1 MAPEPVRRGALGL
14 LTRNQTFR
22 RLWAGQ
28 AGSVLGDRVSGLAM
42 PLTAVLVLHA
52 GASAMGVLTAAG
64 LLPFLV
70 LSLPVGA
77 WVDRR
82 GHRRRLM
89 LWADVARAGLTL
101 TIPLAFVTHYLSL
114 WLLGTVAA
122 LLGSAQ
128 VVFDLA
134 YPGVLAATVAPEDF
148 TDANVLL
155 QGSRAASRLVG
166 PSATGLLIQAVGA
179 PVALVA
185 DAASFAASA
194 STVAGLAVDEPPG
207 VLHQAGDIGGKVG
220 GNLGAGFSFVWTT
233 AGVRRMM
240 LALST
245 VNLFNYMFAALF
257 ILYVTQSLH
266 VAPVRLGL
274 ILAIGAFGA
283 GVGAASAGPLARR
296 FGSAGALLLGV
307 VLFTAPLLL
316 IPWASGTLGTI
327 TVLLGVA
334 ELASGAGLMVLDISF
349 GSLSLTLVPDALR
362 GRAAGAFNLLNYGIR
377 PLGALMGGFLPT
389 VLGVRGTLWVAT
401 AGACLGA
408 VWLLPALTTR
418 SRRIDVRSAVPRP

>member
-1 MAPEPVRRGALGL
+1 MAPEPVRRGAWGL
-14 LTRNQTFR
+14 LTTNLAFR

-28 AGSVLGDRVSGLAM
+28 TASVLGDRVSGLAM

-52 GASAMGVLTAAG
+52 GAPTMGLLTAAG

-70 LSLPVGA
+70 LAIPVGA

-89 LWADVARAGLTL
+89 LWADVARAALTL
-101 TIPLAFVTHYLSL
+101 AIPLAFVTHHLSL
-114 WLLGTVAA
+114 VVLWVVAA
-122 LLGSAQ
+122 LLGTAQ

-134 YPGVLAATVAPEDF
+134 YPGVLAASVPPGDY
-148 TDANVLL
+148 TDASVLL

-166 PSATGLLIQAVGA
+166 PSLTGLVVQAVGA

-194 STVAGLAVDEPPG
+194 GSLAGLAVDEPPG
-207 VLHQAGDIGGKVG
+207 VPHEAGEV
-220 GNLGAGFSFVWTT
+220 GAGLAFVWTT
-233 AGVRRMM
+233 TGVRRMM

-245 VNLFNYMFAALF
+245 VNCFNYMFVALF
-257 ILYVTQSLH
+257 ILYATRSLH

-274 ILAIGAFGA
+274 ILAVGAVGA
-283 GVGAASAGPLARR
+283 GLGAAATAPLVHRL
-296 FGSAGALLLGV
+296 GAPRTLLLGV
-307 VLFTAPLLL
+307 LGFTAPLMLV
-316 IPWASGTLGTI
+316 PWAGGTLGTI
-327 TVLLGVA
+327 TVLLAVA
-334 ELASGAGLMVLDISF
+334 ELASAAGLMVLDISF
-349 GSLSLTLVPDALR
+349 GSLSLALVPDALR
-362 GRAAGAFNLLNYGIR
+362 GRAAGAFSLVNYGIR

-389 VLGVRGTLWVAT
+389 VLGLRGTLWVAT

-408 VWLLPALTTR
+408 AWLWPALSGRRTR
-418 SRRIDVRSAVPRP
+418 MGVPAGAP